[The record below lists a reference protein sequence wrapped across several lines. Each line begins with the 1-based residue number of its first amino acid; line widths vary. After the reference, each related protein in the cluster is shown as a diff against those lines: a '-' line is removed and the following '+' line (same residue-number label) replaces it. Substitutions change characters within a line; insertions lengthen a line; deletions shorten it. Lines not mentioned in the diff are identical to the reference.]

1 MSASLPPLELAWR
14 LALVAALSIFLG
26 LAFEETYKRED
37 RTSPGGIRT
46 FPMLALCGAMLYL
59 IEPHY
64 ALAFVGGLLVL
75 ALWLYGAMQAV
86 AKRGSGPTLM
96 IPTSSLLAYVLGP
109 IGLTQPYWIV
119 VAVAVVAALLLGA
132 RQRLH
137 ELTKQLPQDE
147 ILTAGKFLIL
157 VGVILPLLPNQP
169 VTSLVPLTPYQ
180 VWLAVVAICALSYMS
195 YLIQKYVPFRNAA
208 LLPAVLGGLYSST
221 ATTIVLAKQHRDAR
235 GARPELTAGIV
246 AATAIMYV
254 RLGIVVALFNPRFA
268 LTLLPALGT
277 LFLVGVAI
285 TVVEWRRV
293 PKQNLDADLGIAA
306 TNPLQIMAAAIF
318 AALFVVISLVSA
330 WAKSAL
336 GRAGLFAV
344 AAAVGVTD
352 IDPYVINIAQGGVAG
367 LTLNTLSAAV
377 LIAASSNNIL
387 KAVYTVGFGGFAAAR
402 RASILLFVLAAL
414 GFAAAYLYACL
425 M

>member
-1 MSASLPPLELAWR
+1 MNAGIQPLELAWR
-14 LALVAALSIFLG
+14 LALVTALSIFLG

-37 RTSPGGIRT
+37 RSSPGGIRT

-59 IEPHY
+59 VEPHY

-75 ALWLYGAMQAV
+75 ALWLYGTLRAV
-86 AKRGSGPTLM
+86 SERPPGPTLM
-96 IPTSSLLAYVLGP
+96 IPASNLAAYVLGP
-109 IGLTQPYWIV
+109 IGLTQHYWIV
-119 VAVAVVAALLLGA
+119 VAVPVIAALLLGG

-137 ELTKQLPQDE
+137 DLTQKLPQDE

-169 VTSLVPLTPYQ
+169 LTSIVPLTPYQ
-180 VWLAVVAICALSYMS
+180 IWLAVVAICALSYAS
-195 YLIQKYVPFRNAA
+195 YLIQKYVPLRNAA

-268 LTLLPALGT
+268 LTLLPALGALT
-277 LFLVGVAI
+277 LLGAAI
-285 TVVEWRRV
+285 SFFEWRRV
-293 PKQNLDADLGIAA
+293 PKQKLDTDLGIAP
-306 TNPLQIMAAAIF
+306 TNPLQIMTALIF
-318 AALFVVISLVSA
+318 AVLFVFISLISA

-336 GRAGLFAV
+336 GSAGLFAV
-344 AAAVGVTD
+344 AAAVGVAD

-367 LTLNTLSAAV
+367 LTVQTLSAAI
-377 LIAASSNNIL
+377 LIAASSNNII
-387 KAVYTVGFGGFAAAR
+387 KAIYTVSFGGFAATR
-402 RASILLFVLAAL
+402 RAAILLVVLAAL
-414 GFAAAYLYACL
+414 GFAAAYAYVL
-425 M
+425 

>member
-1 MSASLPPLELAWR
+1 VSAGIPPLELAWR
-14 LALVAALSIFLG
+14 LALVVALSIFLG

-37 RTSPGGIRT
+37 RTSPGGVRT
-46 FPMLALCGAMLYL
+46 FPILALCGAMLYL
-59 IEPHY
+59 IEPHF
-64 ALAFVGGLLVL
+64 AVAFVGGLLAL
-75 ALWLYGAMQAV
+75 ALWLYGAMQASS
-86 AKRGSGPTLM
+86 KREPGPTLM
-96 IPTSSLLAYVLGP
+96 IPASNLLAYVLGP
-109 IGLTQPYWIV
+109 IGLTQHYWIV
-119 VAVAVVAALLLGA
+119 VAVPVVAALLLGG

-137 ELTKQLPQDE
+137 DLTKKLPQDE

-157 VGVILPLLPNQP
+157 VGVILPLVPNQP
-169 VTSLVPLTPYQ
+169 LTSIVPLTPYQ
-180 VWLAVVAICALSYMS
+180 VWLAVVAICTLSYMS
-195 YLIQKYVPFRNAA
+195 YLIQRYVPFRNAA

-268 LTLLPALGT
+268 LTLLPALAA
-277 LFLVGVAI
+277 LFVAGA
-285 TVVEWRRV
+285 VLAAFEWRRV
-293 PKQNLDADLGIAA
+293 PKQNLDADLGVAA
-306 TNPLQIMAAAIF
+306 TNPLQITAAAVF
-318 AALFVVISLVSA
+318 AVLFVVISIVSA
-330 WAKSAL
+330 WAKTSL
-336 GRAGLFAV
+336 GAVGLFAV

-387 KAVYTVGFGGFAAAR
+387 KAVYTVGFGGFAATR
-402 RASILLFVLAAL
+402 RAAILLFVLAAL
-414 GFAAAYLYACL
+414 GFAAAYVYVL
-425 M
+425 

>member
-1 MSASLPPLELAWR
+1 MSAAIQPLELAWR
-14 LALVAALSIFLG
+14 LALVVALSVFLG

-59 IEPHY
+59 VEPHFT
-64 ALAFVGGLLVL
+64 LAFIGGLLVL
-75 ALWLYGAMQAV
+75 ALWLYGALHSV
-86 AKRGSGPTLM
+86 SEREPGPTLM
-96 IPTSSLLAYVLGP
+96 IPTSNLLAYVLGP
-109 IGLTQPYWIV
+109 IGLTQHYWIV
-119 VAVAVVAALLLGA
+119 VAVPVIAALLLGA

-137 ELTKQLPQDE
+137 DLTRQLPQDE

-169 VTSLVPLTPYQ
+169 LTSLVPLTPYQ
-180 VWLAVVAICALSYMS
+180 VWLAVVAVCALSYMS

-221 ATTIVLAKQHRDAR
+221 ATTIVLAKQHCDAR

-268 LTLLPALGT
+268 LTLLPALGA
-277 LFLVGVAI
+277 LFLAGVAI
-285 TVVEWRRV
+285 TVFEWRRV
-293 PKQNLDADLGIAA
+293 PKQNLDADLGIEA

-318 AALFVVISLVSA
+318 AALFVIISLVSA

-336 GRAGLFAV
+336 GATGLFAV
-344 AAAVGVTD
+344 AAAVGVSD

-367 LTLNTLSAAV
+367 LTLNMLCAAV

-387 KAVYTVGFGGFAAAR
+387 KAVYTMGFGGFAATR
-402 RASILLFVLAAL
+402 RAAILLFVLAAL
-414 GFAAAYLYACL
+414 GFAAAYVYIL
-425 M
+425 

>member
-1 MSASLPPLELAWR
+1 VSAGIQPLELAWR

-59 IEPHY
+59 VEPHY
-64 ALAFVGGLLVL
+64 ALAFVGGLLAL
-75 ALWLYGAMQAV
+75 AVWLYGAMQMQAV
-86 AKRGSGPTLM
+86 SERMPGPTLM

-109 IGLTQPYWIV
+109 IGLTQHYWIV
-119 VAVAVVAALLLGA
+119 VAIPVIAALLLGA

-137 ELTKQLPQDE
+137 ELTKKLPQDE

-169 VTSLVPLTPYQ
+169 VTSLVSLTPYQ

-208 LLPAVLGGLYSST
+208 LLSAVLGGLYSST

-254 RLGIVVALFNPRFA
+254 RLGIVVAIFDLHLA
-268 LTLLPALGT
+268 LTLLPALGA
-277 LFLVGVAI
+277 LFLLGTAI
-285 TVVEWRRV
+285 SAFEWRRV
-293 PKQNLDADLGIAA
+293 PKQDLDADLGIAS
-306 TNPLQIMAAAIF
+306 TNPLQITAAAIF

-336 GRAGLFAV
+336 GAAGLFAV

-367 LTLNTLSAAV
+367 LTLNMLCAAV
-377 LIAASSNNIL
+377 LIAASSNNVV
-387 KAVYTVGFGGFAAAR
+387 KAIYTAGFGGPR
-402 RASILLFVLAAL
+402 RALILLFVLAVL
-414 GFAAAYLYACL
+414 GFAAALLYAYP

>member
-1 MSASLPPLELAWR
+1 VSAGIPPLELAWR
-14 LALVAALSIFLG
+14 FALVIALSIFLG

-46 FPMLALCGAMLYL
+46 FPILALCGAMLYL
-59 IEPHY
+59 VEPHF
-64 ALAFVGGLLVL
+64 AVAFVGGLLAL
-75 ALWLYGAMQAV
+75 ALWLYGAMQASS
-86 AKRGSGPTLM
+86 KREPGPTLM
-96 IPTSSLLAYVLGP
+96 IPASNLLAYVLGP
-109 IGLTQPYWIV
+109 IGLTQHYWIV
-119 VAVAVVAALLLGA
+119 VAVPVVAALLLGA

-137 ELTKQLPQDE
+137 DLTKQLPQDE
-147 ILTAGKFLIL
+147 VLTAAKFLIL
-157 VGVILPLLPNQP
+157 VGVILPLVPNQP
-169 VTSLVPLTPYQ
+169 LSSFVPLTPYQ

-195 YLIQKYVPFRNAA
+195 YLSQRYAPFRNAA

-268 LTLLPALGT
+268 LTLLPALGA
-277 LFLVGVAI
+277 LFLAGSAI
-285 TVVEWRRV
+285 AVFEWRRV
-293 PKQNLDADLGIAA
+293 PKQNLDADLGIAP
-306 TNPLQIMAAAIF
+306 TNPLQIAAAAIF

-330 WAKSAL
+330 WAKTSL
-336 GRAGLFAV
+336 GAAGLFAV

-367 LTLNTLSAAV
+367 LSLNTLCAAI
-377 LIAASSNNIL
+377 LIAASSNNII
-387 KAVYTVGFGGFAAAR
+387 KAVYAVGFGGWAAAR

-414 GFAAAYLYACL
+414 GFAAAGLYVL
-425 M
+425 

>member
-1 MSASLPPLELAWR
+1 MSAGIPALELAWR
-14 LALVAALSIFLG
+14 LALVAALSIFRG

-37 RTSPGGIRT
+37 RTSPGGVRT

-59 IEPHY
+59 VEPHY
-64 ALAFVGGLLVL
+64 AVAFVGGLLVL

-86 AKRGSGPTLM
+86 AKREPGPTLM
-96 IPTSSLLAYVLGP
+96 IPASNLLAYVLGP
-109 IGLTQPYWIV
+109 IGLTQHYWIV
-119 VAVAVVAALLLGA
+119 VAVPVIAALLLGG

-137 ELTKQLPQDE
+137 ELTRQLPQDE

-169 VTSLVPLTPYQ
+169 LISFVPLTPYQ

-221 ATTIVLAKQHRDAR
+221 ATTIVFAKQYRDAH

-246 AATAIMYV
+246 AATAIMYLRV
-254 RLGIVVALFNPRFA
+254 GIVVVLFNLSFA
-268 LTLLPALGT
+268 LMLLPALGA
-277 LFLVGVAI
+277 LFLVGAAI
-285 TVVEWRRV
+285 SVFEWRRV
-293 PKQNLDADLGIAA
+293 PRQNLDARLGIAA
-306 TNPLQIMAAAIF
+306 TNPLQITAAAIF

-336 GRAGLFAV
+336 GAAGLFAV
-344 AAAVGVTD
+344 AAAVGVAD

-367 LTLNTLSAAV
+367 LTLNTLCAAI
-377 LIAASSNNIL
+377 LIAASSNNIV
-387 KAVYTVGFGGFAAAR
+387 KAVYTAIFGGPR
-402 RASILLFVLAAL
+402 RASILLFVLAGL
-414 GFAAAYLYACL
+414 GFAAACLYVL
-425 M
+425 

>member
-1 MSASLPPLELAWR
+1 VSAEIPPLELAWR
-14 LALVAALSIFLG
+14 LALVVALSIFLG

-37 RTSPGGIRT
+37 RTSPGGVRT
-46 FPMLALCGAMLYL
+46 FPILALCGAMLTL
-59 IEPHY
+59 VEPHY
-64 ALAFVGGLLVL
+64 ALAFVGGLLAL
-75 ALWLYGAMQAV
+75 ALWLYGAMQV
-86 AKRGSGPTLM
+86 SSKREPGPTLM
-96 IPTSSLLAYVLGP
+96 IPASNLLAYALGP
-109 IGLTQPYWIV
+109 IGLTQHYWIV
-119 VAVAVVAALLLGA
+119 VAVPVVAALLLSA

-157 VGVILPLLPNQP
+157 VAVILPLVPNQP
-169 VTSLVPLTPYQ
+169 LTGIIPLTPYQ

-195 YLIQKYVPFRNAA
+195 YLIQRYVPLRNAA

-235 GARPELTAGIV
+235 GGHPELTAGIV

-268 LTLLPALGT
+268 LALLPALAA
-277 LFLVGVAI
+277 LFVAGAAI
-285 TVVEWRRV
+285 TAFEWRRV
-293 PKQNLDADLGIAA
+293 PKRNMDADLGLA
-306 TNPLQIMAAAIF
+306 TANPLQIMAAAIF
-318 AALFVVISLVSA
+318 AALFVIVSLVSA
-330 WAKSAL
+330 WAKTAL
-336 GRAGLFAV
+336 GAAGLFAV

-367 LTLNTLSAAV
+367 LPLNTLCAAI

-387 KAVYTVGFGGFAAAR
+387 KAVYTVGFGGWTAAR
-402 RASILLFVLAAL
+402 RASILLLVLAAL
-414 GFAAAYLYACL
+414 GFGAACL
-425 M
+425 YML

>member
-1 MSASLPPLELAWR
+1 MSAGIPALELAWR

-37 RTSPGGIRT
+37 RTSPGGVRT

-59 IEPHY
+59 VEPHY

-86 AKRGSGPTLM
+86 AKREPGPTLM
-96 IPTSSLLAYVLGP
+96 IPASNLLAYVLGP
-109 IGLTQPYWIV
+109 IGLTQHYWIV
-119 VAVAVVAALLLGA
+119 VAVPVIAALLLGG

-137 ELTKQLPQDE
+137 ELTRQLPQDE

-169 VTSLVPLTPYQ
+169 LVSFVPLTPYQ

-221 ATTIVLAKQHRDAR
+221 ATTIVLAKQYRDTH
-235 GARPELTAGIV
+235 GARPELTGGIV

-254 RLGIVVALFNPRFA
+254 RLGIVVALFNLPFA
-268 LTLLPALGT
+268 LALLPALGA
-277 LFLVGVAI
+277 LALLGAAI
-285 TVVEWRRV
+285 SVFEWRRV
-293 PKQNLDADLGIAA
+293 PRQNLDAGLRIAA
-306 TNPLQIMAAAIF
+306 TNPLQITAAAIF

-336 GRAGLFAV
+336 GAAGLFAV
-344 AAAVGVTD
+344 AAAVGVAD

-367 LTLNTLSAAV
+367 LTLNTLCAAI
-377 LIAASSNNIL
+377 LIASSSNNIV
-387 KAVYTVGFGGFAAAR
+387 KAVYTAIFGGPR
-402 RASILLFVLAAL
+402 RASVLLFVLAGL
-414 GFAAAYLYACL
+414 GLAAACLYVL
-425 M
+425 